1 VIDGALEWVRR
12 EGLYA
17 GCQIDL
23 AAAVPGRS
31 GLGACLS
38 KPIRVV
44 TVIEESVLISAPL
57 AQSGFLGLLK
67 HLGLRPWSPI
77 MDGQRKNYRAWD
89 AQQNCHDPIAPRDA
103 LPENDLVFF
112 LIDLIPQL
120 DLTPFHQHY
129 ARELRGQP
137 PFDVTM
143 MVTLLVYA
151 YSVGVCSSRK
161 IAAACERNLAFRAI
175 VGDDR
180 PDFRTISDFRKIHH
194 QAMKSLFVEVLRV
207 AGELGMVKL
216 GNLATDGTKM
226 RAHAS
231 RHKAM
236 SYGYMNKE
244 LARLEAEIEQ
254 LLQDAQGIDAE
265 QDAAQ
270 GSRRGDELPE
280 ELKRREDRLDKIRA
294 AKARLEAEAGAAAE
308 ADQRRRDQEPAQRE
322 AEGRRRRGQEPAPI
336 DPTPE
341 DKAQTNFTDPEAK
354 IMKQSNKGFD
364 YSYNAQA
371 VVDGE
376 DQIIVTAEVTQ
387 AANDKQQAVPMAQAA
402 LDNLD
407 AAGIERPKAA
417 DGTPAPIPNTAD
429 TGYFSEKAVEGLE
442 KMGMDPYLAVARQ
455 KHHEAAVASQPRA
468 PAAGASVKEKMQE
481 KLRSAM
487 GKALYAARKHIVEPV
502 FGQIK
507 SVRGIRQ
514 FLLRGL
520 EKVSAEWQLICLTHN
535 LLKIWRR
542 ISGVRA
548 SSGG

>member
-1 VIDGALEWVRR
+1 
-12 EGLYA
+12 
-17 GCQIDL
+17 
-23 AAAVPGRS
+23 
-31 GLGACLS
+31 
-38 KPIRVV
+38 
-44 TVIEESVLISAPL
+44 
-57 AQSGFLGLLK
+57 
-67 HLGLRPWSPI
+67 
-77 MDGQRKNYRAWD
+77 MDGRRKNYRAWD
-89 AQQNCHDPIAPRDA
+89 PQQNCHDPIAPRDA
-103 LPENDLVFF
+103 LPEDDLVFF

-120 DLTPFHQHY
+120 DLTPFHEHY
-129 ARELRGQP
+129 SGELRGQP

-151 YSVGVCSSRK
+151 YAVGVGSSRK

-180 PDFRTISDFRKIHH
+180 PDFRTISDFRKIHLA
-194 QAMKSLFVEVLRV
+194 AMKSLFVEVLRV

-216 GNLATDGTKM
+216 GNLSTDGTKM

-236 SYGYMNKE
+236 SYGYMAKE
-244 LARLEAEIEQ
+244 VARLEAEIEQ
-254 LLQDAQGIDAE
+254 LLQDAERLDAE

-270 GSRRGDELPE
+270 GSRRGDELPD
-280 ELKRREDRLDKIRA
+280 ELRRREDRLAKIRE
-294 AKARLEAEAGAAAE
+294 AKARLEAEAGAEAE
-308 ADQRRRDQEPAQRE
+308 AERLRRAEAHARRE
-322 AEGRRRRGQEPAPI
+322 AEGRKRRGKEPAPI

-341 DKAQTNFTDPEAK
+341 EKAQTNFTDPEAK

-371 VVDGE
+371 VVDGA
-376 DQIIVTAEVTQ
+376 DQIIVAAELTQ

-402 LDNLD
+402 LKNLE

-417 DGTPAPIPNTAD
+417 DGTPVAIPNTAD
-429 TGYFSEKAVEGLE
+429 TGYFSEQAVAGLE
-442 KMGMDPYLAVARQ
+442 QVGMDPYLAVERQ
-455 KHHEAAVASQPRA
+455 KHHEAPVAPEPTA
-468 PAAGASVKEKMQE
+468 TAAEASVKQKMQQ
-481 KLRSAM
+481 KLRSAT
-487 GKALYAARKHIVEPV
+487 GQALYAARKHIVEPV

-520 EKVSAEWQLICLTHN
+520 DKVSAEWQLICLTHN

-542 ISGVRA
+542 VSGVRA